1 MSNTLPMNTKPW
13 LQHYPDFMPAEIT
26 DPPFNSLAAMCEDVC
41 KRFAEIPA
49 LENMDKQIT
58 FAELDVLAAHFAS
71 FLQNDC
77 QLKPG
82 DRIAIQMPNILQF
95 PVAMLGALKAGLIL
109 VNTNP
114 LYTPREMQH
123 QFKDSGATAI
133 VILANFAHNLEKII
147 DQTSIKTVI
156 VTEVGDLLGGLKKSV
171 VNFMVKYVKKMVKPY
186 HLKDTI
192 SFLDALAKGGRKSF
206 APVNVGRDDT
216 AFLQYTGG
224 TTGLSKGAELTHG
237 NVLSNI
243 EQVMPS
249 LKHTARGP
257 MEPGDVAVIPLP
269 LYHIYALTCGFV
281 FMTNGLTNLLVT
293 NPRDFGGFIK
303 ILKKPFHTM
312 IGVNTLY
319 NALLN
324 HPDFKNI
331 NFSEIK
337 GCSAG
342 GMALQEVVF
351 KNWLEKT
358 GITISEGYGLSET
371 SPVLTYQIG
380 GKERMGSIGIP
391 IPSTEV
397 QIMDDDGKIMPA
409 GEAGELC
416 ARGPQV
422 FKGYWQKDN
431 TSVFHPGGWFKTGDI
446 AVMEE
451 DGYFRI
457 VDRKKDMILVSGFN
471 VFPNEIEGVVSTHPK
486 VLEVA
491 AVGIKD
497 PSCGEAVKIFVVKKD
512 ESLTEAELIAFCKE
526 NFTGY
531 KRPKF
536 IEFIKELPKTNVG
549 KILRRALRED
559 VPA

>member
-1 MSNTLPMNTKPW
+1 MNKRPW
-13 LQHYPDFMPAEIT
+13 VQHYPDFMPAEIST
-26 DPPFNSLAAMCEDVC
+26 PPFDSLTALCEDAC
-41 KRFAEIPA
+41 RKYAAIPA
-49 LENMDKQIT
+49 IENMDKTISYEQ
-58 FAELDVLAAHFAS
+58 LNVLATHFAS
-71 FLQNDC
+71 FLQHEC
-77 QLKPG
+77 QLRPG

-114 LYTPREMQH
+114 LYTPREMEH

-156 VTEVGDLLGGLKKSV
+156 VTEVGDLMGGLKKHI
-171 VNFMVKYVKKMVKPY
+171 VNFMVRKVKKMVPAY
-186 HLKDTI
+186 HLPGAI
-192 SFLDALAKGGRKSF
+192 PFSEALSRGSKKTFNPVARKKE
-206 APVNVGRDDT
+206 DT

-243 EQVMPS
+243 WQVMPV
-249 LKHTARGP
+249 LRKLQKGTL
-257 MEPGDVAVIPLP
+257 EPGDVAIIPLP
-269 LYHIYALTCGFV
+269 MYHIYALTSSFV
-281 FMTNGLTNLLVT
+281 FFNNGLKNLLIT
-293 NPRDFGGFIK
+293 NPRDFAGFIK
-303 ILKKPFHTM
+303 ILRKPFHTM

-324 HPDFKNI
+324 HPTFADI
-331 NFSEIK
+331 NFSAMK
-337 GCSAG
+337 GCNAG
-342 GMALQEVVF
+342 GMALQEIVF
-351 KNWLEKT
+351 KRWFEKT
-358 GITISEGYGLSET
+358 GISIGEGYGLSET
-371 SPVLTYQIG
+371 SPVLTFQIS
-380 GKERMGSIGIP
+380 GKERMGSIGVP
-391 IPSTEV
+391 IPSTEI
-397 QIMDDDGKIMPA
+397 QMMDDEGNVLPI

-431 TSVFHPGGWFKTGDI
+431 SSVFHPGGWFKTGDV

-451 DGYFRI
+451 DGYIRI

-471 VFPNEIEGVVSTHPK
+471 VYPNEIEGVVATHPK

-491 AVGIKD
+491 AIGVKD
-497 PSCGEAVKIFVVKKD
+497 PQCGEAVKICVVKKD
-512 ESLTEAELIAFCKE
+512 ESLTEAELKEFCKE

-531 KRPKF
+531 KRPKY
-536 IEFIKELPKTNVG
+536 IEFLKELPKTNVG
-549 KILRRALRED
+549 KILRRALREE

>member
-1 MSNTLPMNTKPW
+1 MNTRPW
-13 LQHYPDFMPAEIT
+13 LQHYPAYMPAEISE
-26 DPPFNSLAAMCEDVC
+26 PPYNSLAALCEDAC
-41 KRFAEIPA
+41 KKYSDIPA
-49 LENMDKQIT
+49 IENMDKQIT
-58 FAELDVLAAHFAS
+58 FGELNVLATHFAC

-77 QLKPG
+77 GLKPG

-114 LYTPREMQH
+114 LYTPREMEH
-123 QFKDSGATAI
+123 QFKDSGAVAI
-133 VILANFAHNLEKII
+133 VILANFAFNLEKVIG
-147 DQTSIKTVI
+147 QTSIKTVI
-156 VTEVGDLLGGLKKSV
+156 VTEVGDLMGGFKKLL
-171 VNFMVKYVKKMVKPY
+171 VNFMVKKVKKMVKPY
-186 HLKDTI
+186 NLPGAI
-192 SFLDALAKGGRKSF
+192 SFSSALAKGKNGTFR
-206 APVNVGRDDT
+206 PVDMKKEDT

-224 TTGLSKGAELTHG
+224 TTGLSKGAELTHR
-237 NVLSNI
+237 NVLSNVW
-243 EQVMPS
+243 QVMP
-249 LKHTARGP
+249 LLAQTAKGP
-257 MEPGDVAVIPLP
+257 LAPADVAVIPLP
-269 LYHIYALTCGFV
+269 MYHIYALTATFV
-281 FMTNGLTNLLVT
+281 YLNNGLTCLLVT
-293 NPRDFGGFIK
+293 NPRDFAGFIK

-319 NALLN
+319 NALVN
-324 HPDFKNI
+324 HPNFGDI
-331 NFSEIK
+331 NFSAMK

-351 KNWLEKT
+351 KKWLEKT

-371 SPVLTYQIG
+371 SPVLTYQIA

-391 IPSTEV
+391 IPSTDV
-397 QIMDDDGKIMPA
+397 QMMDDDGKILPF

-416 ARGPQV
+416 AHGPQV

-431 TSVFHPGGWFKTGDI
+431 SAVFHPGGWFKTGDI

-451 DGYFRI
+451 DGYIRI

-471 VFPNEIEGVVSTHPK
+471 VYPNEIEGVVSTHPK

-491 AVGIKD
+491 AVGVKD
-497 PSCGEAVKIFVVKKD
+497 PQCGEAVKIVVVKKD
-512 ESLTEAELIAFCKE
+512 PSLTEEELKKFCKE

-531 KRPKF
+531 KQPKY
-536 IEFIKELPKTNVG
+536 IEFKSEIPKTNVG
-549 KILRRALRED
+549 KILRRALREE

>member
-1 MSNTLPMNTKPW
+1 MNTKPW
-13 LQHYPDFMPAEIT
+13 IQHYPDYMPDEIAE
-26 DPPFNSLAAMCEDVC
+26 PPFSSLAAMCEDAC
-41 KRFAEIPA
+41 KRFADIPA

-58 FAELDVLAAHFAS
+58 YSELDILAAHFAS

-95 PVAMLGALKAGLIL
+95 TVAMLGALKAGLIL

-123 QFKDSGATAI
+123 QFKDSGATTI

-147 DQTSIKTVI
+147 DQTAIKTVI
-156 VTEVGDLLGGLKKSV
+156 ITEVGDLLGGLKKSI
-171 VNFMVKYVKKMVKPY
+171 VNFMVKHVKKMVKPY
-186 HLKDTI
+186 QLKNTV
-192 SFLDALAKGGRKSF
+192 SFQQALARGKSKPF
-206 APVNVGRDDT
+206 KAVNIRPTDT

-224 TTGLSKGAELTHG
+224 TTGLSKGAELTHR
-237 NVLSNI
+237 NVLCNI
-243 EQVMPS
+243 AQVMPS
-249 LKHTARGP
+249 LKHTAKGP
-257 MEPGDVAVIPLP
+257 LEPSDVAVIPLP
-269 LYHIYALTCGFV
+269 LYHIYALTASFV
-281 FMTNGLTNLLVT
+281 FMSNGLTNLLIT
-293 NPRDFGGFIK
+293 NPRDFGGFIR
-303 ILKKPFHTM
+303 ILKKPFQTM

-324 HPDFKNI
+324 HPDFSNV
-331 NFSEIK
+331 NFSKIK

-351 KNWLEKT
+351 KRWLEKT

-391 IPSTEV
+391 IPSTEIE
-397 QIMDDDGKIMPA
+397 IMDDDGKVLPL

-431 TSVFHPGGWFKTGDI
+431 SSVFHPGGWFKTGDV
-446 AVMEE
+446 AVMDE
-451 DGYFRI
+451 DGYIRI

-471 VFPNEIEGVVSTHPK
+471 VYPNEIEAVVSTHPK
-486 VLEVA
+486 VMEVA
-491 AVGIKD
+491 AIGVKD
-497 PSCGEAVKIFVVKKD
+497 PACGEAVKICVVKRD
-512 ESLTEAELIAFCKE
+512 PSLTEAELVEFCKE
-526 NFTGY
+526 NLTGY
-531 KRPKF
+531 KRPKYISF
-536 IEFIKELPKTNVG
+536 LTELPKTNVG
-549 KILRRALRED
+549 KILRRALRDE

>member
-1 MSNTLPMNTKPW
+1 MNTKPW
-13 LQHYPDFMPAEIT
+13 LQHYPDYMPAEIAE
-26 DPPFNSLAAMCEDVC
+26 PPFNSLAAMCEDAC
-41 KRFAEIPA
+41 IRFADIPA
-49 LENMDKQIT
+49 VENMDKQIS
-58 FAELDVLAAHFAS
+58 FSEMNELATHFAS
-71 FLQNDC
+71 FLQHDC

-95 PVAMLGALKAGLIL
+95 SVALLGSLKAGLIL

-147 DQTSIKTVI
+147 DQTSIRTVI
-156 VTEVGDLLGGLKKSV
+156 ITEVGDMLGGLKKSI
-171 VNFMVKYVKKMVKPY
+171 VNFMVKHVKKMVKPY
-186 HLKDTI
+186 QLKNTV
-192 SFLDALAKGGRKSF
+192 SFSNALVRGKSKPF
-206 APVNVGRDDT
+206 EPVNMKPGDT

-224 TTGLSKGAELTHG
+224 TTGLSKGAELTHR
-237 NVLSNI
+237 NVLCNI
-243 EQVMPS
+243 AQVMPS

-257 MEPGDVAVIPLP
+257 LEPGDVAVIPLP
-269 LYHIYALTCGFV
+269 LYHIYALTASFV
-281 FMTNGLTNLLVT
+281 FMSNGLTNLLIT
-293 NPRDFGGFIK
+293 NPRDFAGFIK
-303 ILKKPFHTM
+303 ILKKPFQTM

-324 HPDFKNI
+324 HPDFPNV
-331 NFSEIK
+331 NFSGIK

-351 KNWLEKT
+351 KSWLEKT

-397 QIMDDDGKIMPA
+397 QIMDDEGKVLPL

-431 TSVFHPGGWFKTGDI
+431 SSVFHPGGWFKTGDI
-446 AVMEE
+446 AVMDE
-451 DGYFRI
+451 DGYIRI

-471 VFPNEIEGVVSTHPK
+471 VYPNEIEAVVSTHPK

-491 AVGIKD
+491 AIGLKD
-497 PSCGEAVKIFVVKKD
+497 PACGEAVKICVVKRD
-512 ESLTEAELIAFCKE
+512 PSLTEAELIEFCKE
-526 NFTGY
+526 NLTGY
-531 KRPKF
+531 KRPKYVAF
-536 IEFIKELPKTNVG
+536 LNELPKTNVG
-549 KILRRALRED
+549 KILRRALRDE